1 MDWNAILNS
10 ISDWVLKAGIRIVI
24 SLIILLISYRVINVL
39 TRRIRKKLEQNEKID
54 KTLLK
59 ILLNVGKI
67 VLKCLIAIC
76 LVNFL
81 GINTGALTALV
92 TSLGVCV
99 GLAVNGALG
108 NIAGGILLLVTRP
121 FKVDDFIELSGHT
134 GTVEDIRLC
143 NTKIR
148 TVDNKVVYI
157 PNGIASTNPVIN
169 YTEKDLRR
177 LDIDFTVSYETD
189 TDKAKE
195 IISAVLAAEPLAEK
209 EPAPMVQ
216 ITSYDSSAI
225 TICCRPWVRN
235 ADYWTLRFLL
245 LDRIKKEF
253 DRNGIKIPFNQLDVH
268 VRTDAHDV

>member
-10 ISDWVLKAGIRIVI
+10 IVNWAVTTGIKIVI
-24 SLIILLISYRVINVL
+24 SLIVLLVSYRIVDL
-39 TRRIRKKLEQNEKID
+39 LARRIRKKLEQKEKID

-59 ILLNVGKI
+59 ILINAGKI
-67 VLKCLIAIC
+67 ALKCLIAVC
-76 LVNFL
+76 LVNYL

-157 PNGIASTNPVIN
+157 PNGIASTNPVVN

-195 IISAVLAAEPLAEK
+195 IITAVLDGEPMVER
-209 EPAPMVQ
+209 EPAPTVQ

-225 TICCRPWVRN
+225 TICCRPWVKG

-245 LDRIKKEF
+245 LDKIKKEF
-253 DRNGIKIPFNQLDVH
+253 DRSGIRIPFNQLDVH
-268 VRTDAHDV
+268 LRTDKE

>member
-10 ISDWVLKAGIRIVI
+10 IVNWVINVGIKIVI
-24 SLIILLISYRVINVL
+24 SFVILLVSYRIINL
-39 TRRIRKKLEQNEKID
+39 LARRIQKKLAQKERVD

-59 ILLNVGKI
+59 ILLDVGKI
-67 VLKCLIAIC
+67 ALKCLIAVC

-81 GINTGALTALV
+81 GINTGAITALL

-108 NIAGGILLLVTRP
+108 NIAGGILLLITRP
-121 FKVDDFIELSGHT
+121 FKVDDFIELSGHM

-143 NTKIR
+143 NTRIR

-157 PNGIASTNPVIN
+157 PNGIASTNPVVN
-169 YTEKDLRR
+169 YTEKNIRR
-177 LDIDFTVSYETD
+177 LDIDFSVAYGTD

-195 IISAVLAAEPLAEK
+195 IISAVLASEPLAEK
-209 EPAPMVQ
+209 DPAPTVQ

-225 TICCRPWVRN
+225 TVCCRPWVKS
-235 ADYWTLRFLL
+235 ADYWTLKFLL

-253 DRNGIKIPFNQLDVH
+253 DRNGIQIPFNQLDIH
-268 VRTDAHDV
+268 VKTDRS